1 MAGKNRCTEFR
12 LFPTYRRAYI
22 RAFGK
27 MLDVIQAGGGG
38 TKWRTAEDVFSWWME
53 EQNVEGQMSL
63 FDREE
68 WLGGNLG

>member
-27 MLDVIQAGGGG
+27 MLDVIQAGGGE
-38 TKWRTAEDVFSWWME
+38 TKWRTAEDVFSVRRWE
-53 EQNVEGQMSL
+53 HGFLPHIV
-63 FDREE
+63 
-68 WLGGNLG
+68 